1 VGRQYPRPVRRR
13 ISGLR
18 AGTTWARQ
26 LRRQVRQC
34 GGWRSA
40 DLDCETTQFLRAE
53 YDTESPDGPDYFP
66 IVHAKLLH
74 MFATEPELDL
84 RT

>member
-1 VGRQYPRPVRRR
+1 VTWALQLGRQSDNAVV
-13 ISGLR
+13 G
-18 AGTTWARQ
+18 A
-26 LRRQVRQC
+26 V
-34 GGWRSA
+34 A
-40 DLDCETTQFLRAE
+40 DLDTETTQFLRAE